1 MSNFGWYQLTIQQ
14 SSMEKTKVIGILGG
28 YGPYAT
34 NDFYK
39 LILNA
44 VSAKK
49 DWDYPHVIIDS
60 NPRIPSRARAFLYNE
75 ESPIPYMTQGIERLK
90 NAGADFFI
98 CPCNTAH
105 YFLRQVDSFPLP
117 FLDMVTLTLKQIVSD
132 KIKKIGILGS
142 EVTVMTK
149 LYEGKLIENNIDVE
163 NVDRLEDVRFII
175 EAGKQN
181 KNLEEAKELMIR
193 LINEFKENGAD
204 AVIYACT
211 ELPIILPIDQ
221 SPLKVYDSSS
231 ILATEAINF
240 TKIEE

>member
-1 MSNFGWYQLTIQQ
+1 
-14 SSMEKTKVIGILGG
+14 MEKTKVIGVLGG

-34 NDFYK
+34 NDFYR
-39 LILNA
+39 LILN
-44 VSAKK
+44 VINAKK

-75 ESPIPYMTQGIERLK
+75 ESPIPYMMQGIERLK

-105 YFLRQVDSFPLP
+105 YFLRQLDEFPLP
-117 FLDMVTLTLKQIVSD
+117 FLDMVNLTLQQIVSD
-132 KIKKIGILGS
+132 NVKKIGILGS
-142 EVTVMTK
+142 EVTVMTN
-149 LYEGKLIENNIDVE
+149 LYEEKLIDNNIEVE
-163 NVDRLEDVRFII
+163 NVNRLEDVRFII

-181 KNLEEAKELMIR
+181 KNIDEARKLMLS
-193 LINEFKENGAD
+193 LIDEFQKKGAD

-221 SPLKVYDSSS
+221 SPLKVYDASS
-231 ILATEAINF
+231 ILAKEAVNF
-240 TKIEE
+240 AKIEYE

>member
-1 MSNFGWYQLTIQQ
+1 
-14 SSMEKTKVIGILGG
+14 MEKTKVIGVLGG

-60 NPRIPSRARAFLYNE
+60 NPKIPSRARAYLFNE
-75 ESPIPYMTQGIERLK
+75 ESPIPYMVEGIERLK
-90 NAGADFFI
+90 RAGADFFI

-105 YFLRQVDSFPLP
+105 YFLRQIDSLSLP
-117 FLDMVTLTLKQIVSD
+117 FLDMVDITLAKINED
-132 KIKKIGILGS
+132 KVKKIGILGS
-142 EVTVMTK
+142 EVTILANLYKEK
-149 LYEGKLIENNIDVE
+149 LNTNNVEVE
-163 NVDRLEDVRFII
+163 NVNHLEDVRFII

-181 KNLEEAKELMIR
+181 KNLEEAKNLMLS
-193 LINEFKENGAD
+193 LINNFKDNGAE

-211 ELPIILPIDQ
+211 ELPIILPIEQ
-221 SPLKVYDSSS
+221 SPLKVYDASS
-231 ILATEAINF
+231 ILAAEAINYA
-240 TKIEE
+240 KIV

>member
-1 MSNFGWYQLTIQQ
+1 
-14 SSMEKTKVIGILGG
+14 MEKTKVIGVLGG

-34 NDFYK
+34 NDFYR
-39 LILNA
+39 LLLNA
-44 VSAKK
+44 INAKK

-75 ESPIPYMTQGIERLK
+75 ESPIPYMLQGIERLK

-105 YFLRQVDSFPLP
+105 YFLRQIDHFPLP
-117 FLDMVTLTLKQIVSD
+117 FLDMVNLTLEHIVSD
-132 KIKKIGILGS
+132 NVKKIGILGS
-142 EVTVMTK
+142 EVTVMTNI
-149 LYEGKLIENNIDVE
+149 YEEKLIENNIEVE
-163 NVDRLEDVRFII
+163 NVHQIEDVRFII

-181 KNLEEAKELMIR
+181 KNIEDARTLMIH
-193 LINEFKENGAD
+193 LINKFKEKGAD

-221 SPLKVYDSSS
+221 SPLKVYDSSN

-240 TKIEE
+240 ANNTL

>member
-1 MSNFGWYQLTIQQ
+1 
-14 SSMEKTKVIGILGG
+14 MEKTKVIGVLGG

-44 VSAKK
+44 VNAKK

-60 NPRIPSRARAFLYNE
+60 NPKIPSRARAYLFNE
-75 ESPIPYMTQGIERLK
+75 ESPIPYMLEGIERLK
-90 NAGADFFI
+90 NAGADFFL

-105 YFLRQVDSFPLP
+105 YFLRQVEQLPLP
-117 FLDMVTLTLKQIVSD
+117 FLDMVTITLD
-132 KIKKIGILGS
+132 KISNDKVKKIGILGS
-142 EVTVMTK
+142 EVTVLTN
-149 LYEGKLIENNIDVE
+149 LYKDNLIKNNIEVE
-163 NVDRLEDVRFII
+163 NVNRLEDVRFII
-175 EAGKQN
+175 EAAKQN
-181 KNLEEAKELMIR
+181 KNLVEAKNLMLS
-193 LINEFKENGAD
+193 LISDFKIKGAE

-211 ELPIILPIDQ
+211 ELPIILPTEE

-240 TKIEE
+240 TKIV

>member
-1 MSNFGWYQLTIQQ
+1 
-14 SSMEKTKVIGILGG
+14 MEKTKVIGVLGG

-34 NDFYK
+34 NDFYR
-39 LILNA
+39 LMLNA
-44 VSAKK
+44 INAKK

-75 ESPIPYMTQGIERLK
+75 ESPIPYMMQGIERLK

-105 YFLRQVDSFPLP
+105 YFLRQIDQFPLP
-117 FLDMVTLTLKQIVSD
+117 FLDMVNLTLQQVVSD
-132 KIKKIGILGS
+132 NVKKIGILGS
-142 EVTVMTK
+142 EVTVMTN
-149 LYEGKLIENNIDVE
+149 LYEEKLIENNIEVE
-163 NVDRLEDVRFII
+163 NVNRIEDVRFII

-181 KNLEEAKELMIR
+181 KHLDEARKLMLS
-193 LINEFKENGAD
+193 LIDEFQKKGAD

-221 SPLKVYDSSS
+221 SPLKVYDASS
-231 ILATEAINF
+231 ILAKEAVNF
-240 TKIEE
+240 AKIEYE

>member
-1 MSNFGWYQLTIQQ
+1 
-14 SSMEKTKVIGILGG
+14 MEKTKVIGVLGG

-34 NDFYK
+34 NDFYR
-39 LILNA
+39 LMLNA
-44 VSAKK
+44 INAKK

-75 ESPIPYMTQGIERLK
+75 ESPIPYMMQGIERLK

-105 YFLRQVDSFPLP
+105 YFLRQIDQFPLP
-117 FLDMVTLTLKQIVSD
+117 FLDMVNLTLQQIISD
-132 KIKKIGILGS
+132 NVKKIGILGS
-142 EVTVMTK
+142 EVTVMTN
-149 LYEGKLIENNIDVE
+149 LYEEKLIENNIEVE
-163 NVDRLEDVRFII
+163 NVNRIEDVRFII

-181 KNLEEAKELMIR
+181 KHIDEARKLMLS
-193 LINEFKENGAD
+193 LIDEFQKKGAD

-221 SPLKVYDSSS
+221 SPLKVYDASS
-231 ILATEAINF
+231 ILAKEAVNF
-240 TKIEE
+240 AKIEYE

>member
-1 MSNFGWYQLTIQQ
+1 
-14 SSMEKTKVIGILGG
+14 MEKTKVIGVLGG

-34 NDFYK
+34 NDFYR

-44 VSAKK
+44 INAKK

-60 NPRIPSRARAFLYNE
+60 NPKIPSRARAFLYNE
-75 ESPIPYMTQGIERLK
+75 ESPLPYMIQGIERLK

-105 YFLRQVDSFPLP
+105 YFLRQIAHLPLP
-117 FLDMVTLTLKQIVSD
+117 FLDMVSLTLKQIVSD
-132 KIKKIGILGS
+132 NVRKIGILGS
-142 EVTVMTK
+142 EVTVMTNI
-149 LYEGKLIENNIDVE
+149 YEEELRKNNIEVE
-163 NVDRLEDVRFII
+163 NVNHIEDVRFII

-181 KNLEEAKELMIR
+181 KNLDEARKIMLR
-193 LINEFKENGAD
+193 LINEFKEKGAD

-221 SPLKVYDSSS
+221 SPLKVYDSSN
-231 ILATEAINF
+231 ILAIEAVNF
-240 TKIEE
+240 TKNRI

>member
-1 MSNFGWYQLTIQQ
+1 
-14 SSMEKTKVIGILGG
+14 MEKTKVIGVLGG

-34 NDFYK
+34 NDFYR
-39 LILNA
+39 LMLNA
-44 VSAKK
+44 INAKK

-75 ESPIPYMTQGIERLK
+75 ESPIPYMMQGIERLK

-105 YFLRQVDSFPLP
+105 YFLRQIDQFPLP
-117 FLDMVTLTLKQIVSD
+117 FLDMVNLTLQQIISD
-132 KIKKIGILGS
+132 NVKKIGILGS
-142 EVTVMTK
+142 EVTVMTN
-149 LYEGKLIENNIDVE
+149 LYEEKLIENNIEVE
-163 NVDRLEDVRFII
+163 NVNRIEDVRFII

-181 KNLEEAKELMIR
+181 KHLDEARKLMLS
-193 LINEFKENGAD
+193 LIDEFQKKGAD

-221 SPLKVYDSSS
+221 SPLKVYDASS
-231 ILATEAINF
+231 ILAKEAVNF
-240 TKIEE
+240 AKIEYE

>member
-1 MSNFGWYQLTIQQ
+1 
-14 SSMEKTKVIGILGG
+14 MEKTKVIGVLGG

-44 VSAKK
+44 VNAKK

-60 NPRIPSRARAFLYNE
+60 NPKIPSRARAYLFNE
-75 ESPIPYMTQGIERLK
+75 ESPIPYMIEGIERLK

-105 YFLRQVDSFPLP
+105 YFLRQIKQLPLP
-117 FLDMVTLTLKQIVSD
+117 FLDMVTITLD
-132 KIKKIGILGS
+132 KICNDNVKKIGILGS
-142 EVTVMTK
+142 EVTVLTNLYKEK
-149 LYEGKLIENNIDVE
+149 LNQNNIEVE

-175 EAGKQN
+175 EAAKQN
-181 KNLEEAKELMIR
+181 KNLVEAKNLMLS
-193 LINEFKENGAD
+193 LINDFKIKGAE

-211 ELPIILPIDQ
+211 ELPIILPINE
-221 SPLKVYDSSS
+221 SPLRVYDSSS
-231 ILATEAINF
+231 ILATEAINY
-240 TKIEE
+240 TKIV

>member
-1 MSNFGWYQLTIQQ
+1 
-14 SSMEKTKVIGILGG
+14 MEKTKVIGVLGG

-34 NDFYK
+34 NDFYR

-44 VSAKK
+44 ISAKK

-60 NPRIPSRARAFLYNE
+60 NPRIPSRARAFLFNE
-75 ESPIPYMTQGIERLK
+75 ESPIPYMIQGIERLK

-105 YFLRQVDSFPLP
+105 YFLRQIGDFPLP
-117 FLDMVTLTLKQIVSD
+117 FLDMVSLTLKQIVSD
-132 KIKKIGILGS
+132 NVKKVGILGS
-142 EVTVMTK
+142 EVTVMTNI
-149 LYEGKLIENNIDVE
+149 YEEELRKNNIEVE
-163 NVDRLEDVRFII
+163 NVNRIEDVRFII

-181 KNLEEAKELMIR
+181 KNSDEARELMLR
-193 LINEFKENGAD
+193 LINEFKEKGAD

-221 SPLKVYDSSS
+221 SPLKVYDSSN
-231 ILATEAINF
+231 ILAIEAVNF
-240 TKIEE
+240 AKNKI

>member
-1 MSNFGWYQLTIQQ
+1 
-14 SSMEKTKVIGILGG
+14 MEKTKVIGVLGG

-34 NDFYK
+34 NDFYR
-39 LILNA
+39 LMLNA
-44 VSAKK
+44 INAKK

-75 ESPIPYMTQGIERLK
+75 ESPIPYMMQGIERLK

-105 YFLRQVDSFPLP
+105 YFLRQIDQFPLP
-117 FLDMVTLTLKQIVSD
+117 FLDMVNLTLQQVVSD
-132 KIKKIGILGS
+132 NVKKIGILGS
-142 EVTVMTK
+142 EVTVMTN
-149 LYEGKLIENNIDVE
+149 LYKEKLIENNIEVE
-163 NVDRLEDVRFII
+163 NVNRIEDVRFII

-181 KNLEEAKELMIR
+181 KHLDEARKLMLS
-193 LINEFKENGAD
+193 LIDEFQKKGAD

-221 SPLKVYDSSS
+221 SPLKVYDASS
-231 ILATEAINF
+231 ILAKEAVNF
-240 TKIEE
+240 AKIEYE